1 MSLLV
6 ALWQNVPQWLDDT
19 SAPGARRPGELG
31 WGDDAVLSIHVLGP
45 MEFWVDGTQH
55 SLGSVKERCVLAVL
69 LSAEGAAV
77 STDTMISRVWDDEP
91 PITSVETLRSYVSRL
106 RNRLRAAGDGVRLS
120 SDSRTYR
127 LLVDADAV
135 DFRRVRRLSEQAG
148 ATEDPAV
155 AADLLRAAEQLW
167 RGQPFA
173 GLPGLWLESM
183 RGKLK
188 EQRRQIRER
197 RIHLELGL
205 GRHAEVVGELRD
217 LAARHPVAEP
227 VVADLMLALYRCGRY
242 SEALETY
249 RRTRARLSTELGADP
264 GPDLQR
270 LHTRLLHRDPAL
282 SVPAQ
287 ARRESRVRALPA
299 GPAPATAPDTLL
311 RDTRHFI
318 GRTAELARLLR
329 EDDIGTALPI
339 TVISGLAGVGKTCL
353 AIHAAHRMRA
363 SYPDGRLYLNLHAHD
378 PHESPIEPTEA
389 LGSLLISMGMPAQ
402 HLALTRDLRAAQWR
416 REMADRR
423 ALIVLDDVRDAAQV
437 RLLLPGS
444 PSCRV
449 LVTSRR
455 RLTDLEGAGSLSLDV
470 PDTADAAALFT
481 RIAEESR
488 RLDDADRAL
497 VDEIVNRCGNHPLA
511 VQLTANRFRHRAWRV
526 RDLAARLAEAPRRLD
541 VIDAPPG
548 ISMAFDLSYAE
559 LGPAARSVFRRLAL
573 HPGPDPSWPAA
584 VAVCGLG
591 ADETR
596 RGIDELVEAHLLDE
610 PAHDRYRFHDLVH
623 DFALHTAHRE
633 EPDRERADAVG
644 RVLDLYLDL
653 ADQADRLAYP
663 HGRRS
668 GLVPVPAHR
677 AQAPFTT
684 AEEAEEWLGRE
695 RSNLVAATRLA
706 GTESPEHIRFL
717 PEVLTRSLLQWGSW
731 EIARDLYTTSLA
743 AWRRAGIREPGAE
756 THLLIER
763 ASIQWRLGAH
773 EAAFADGA
781 EALALAEDAKDL
793 RGQAEALAELGAT
806 HVRAGRFTA
815 ALHHLDRALAVH
827 REIDNPHG
835 RAGILLHLAVAL
847 GHLRKYEQAT
857 SRLFTARDIYESL
870 GERRELAKILNNI
883 GELYFLQNDFDNAER
898 YYLESLEVA
907 RRSNSRAEFAILTNN
922 LGQVLLARGDP
933 VGALERYAQALDIY
947 REISDLRCEADTQIN
962 SGLARLAMGAPRE
975 ALAHFGQ
982 GRAIAER
989 IGDVLH
995 RQRAAAGFAR
1005 AHLDLGDPAGAR
1017 AAYRTSAELAHEM
1030 GTELEEA
1037 HALAGLARTT
1047 ETLDGAL
1054 AARPFWSSALA
1065 LYERLG
1071 AAEAEEARNALAD
1084 PDGP

>member
-1 MSLLV
+1 M
-6 ALWQNVPQWLDDT
+6 
-19 SAPGARRPGELG
+19 EL
-31 WGDDAVLSIHVLGP
+31 
-45 MEFWVDGTQH
+45 WVDGTQH

-69 LSAEGAAV
+69 LGAEGTAV
-77 STDTMISRVWDDEP
+77 STDSMISRVWDDEP
-91 PITSVETLRSYVSRL
+91 PVTSVETLRSYVSRL
-106 RNRLRAAGDGVRLS
+106 RNRLRVAGDGVRLS

-127 LLVDADAV
+127 LLVDAEAV
-135 DFRRVRRLSEQAG
+135 DFRRFRRLHEQAG
-148 ATEDPAV
+148 ATEDPEA
-155 AADLLRAAEQLW
+155 AADLLRVAERLW

-173 GLPGLWLESM
+173 GLPGLWVQSM
-183 RGKLK
+183 REKLK

-264 GPDLQR
+264 GPDLER

-282 SVPAQ
+282 SAPA
-287 ARRESRVRALPA
+287 RSRKEPRIRAPA
-299 GPAPATAPDTLL
+299 AAPPATAPDTLL

-353 AIHAAHRMRA
+353 AIHAAHLMRA

-402 HLALTRDLRAAQWR
+402 HLALTPDLRAAQWR

-455 RLTDLEGAGSLSLDV
+455 RLTDLEGAGPLSLEV

-481 RIAEESR
+481 LIAEESR

-526 RDLAARLAEAPRRLD
+526 RDLATRLAEAARRLD

-559 LGPAARSVFRRLAL
+559 LGPAAQSVFRRLAL
-573 HPGPDPSWPAA
+573 HPGPNPSWLAA
-584 VAVCGLG
+584 VAVCGLE

-596 RGIDELVEAHLLDE
+596 RGMDELVEAHLVDE

-623 DFALHTAHRE
+623 DFAMHTAHRE
-633 EPDRERADAVG
+633 EPDGERADAVR

-653 ADQADRLAYP
+653 ADRADRLAYP

-668 GLVPVPAHR
+668 GLVPVPAQR
-677 AQAPFTT
+677 AKAPFAT

-717 PEVLTRSLLQWGSW
+717 PEVLTRSLLKWGSW
-731 EIARDLYTTSLA
+731 ELARDLYTASLT
-743 AWRRAGIREPGAE
+743 AWRRAGTREPRAE

-773 EAAFADGA
+773 EAAFADAA
-781 EALALAEDAKDL
+781 EALALAEDAKDPH
-793 RGQAEALAELGAT
+793 GQAEALAELGAT

-815 ALHHLDRALAVH
+815 ALDHLDRALTVH
-827 REIDNPHG
+827 RDIDNPHG

-847 GHLRKYEQAT
+847 GHLRRYEQAT
-857 SRLFTARDIYESL
+857 SRLFTARDVYESL

-907 RRSNSRAEFAILTNN
+907 RRSNGRAEFAVLMNN
-922 LGQVLLARGDP
+922 LGQVALARGNP
-933 VGALERYAQALDIY
+933 TGALERYAQALHVY
-947 REISDLRCEADTQIN
+947 RQISDLRCEADTRIN
-962 SGLARLAMGAPRE
+962 VGLAHLAMGAPGE
-975 ALAHFGQ
+975 ALTHFAQ
-982 GRAIAER
+982 GRAIADR

-1005 AHLDLGDPAGAR
+1005 AHFDLDNPVAAR
-1017 AAYRTSAELAHEM
+1017 AEYHTSAELAHEM

-1047 ETLDGAL
+1047 ETLDGEL
-1054 AARPFWSSALA
+1054 AARPLWSSALA
-1065 LYERLG
+1065 VYERLG
-1071 AAEAEEARNALAD
+1071 ATEADEARNALGDLDDSAS
-1084 PDGP
+1084 